1 MAKRAELSQAG
12 ETLSFKSL
20 SDFAFAHAG
29 LTGKVQ
35 DMAKYAIANI
45 AGFPA
50 ECPDESKAELKTGY
64 HKKWGSLHPPV
75 SFINVGGNYLPETSV
90 DVSKMTGQ
98 VEKRIISAD
107 YLMNLTTHEYGVM
120 GKDDPTWRVHVEKAR
135 EAMKDYATN
144 RYNDLVKAAKAVIV
158 ESNPAT
164 RRTRNIVLFTA
175 SVQKAFDGFDKSVKI
190 KAKAGSGDN
199 TANPVQ
205 FRMAV
210 DAFWKAYNTK

>member
-1 MAKRAELSQAG
+1 MAR
-12 ETLSFKSL
+12 
-20 SDFAFAHAG
+20 
-29 LTGKVQ
+29 
-35 DMAKYAIANI
+35 YAIDNI

-50 ECPDESKAELKTGY
+50 ECPDESKAELKAGY
-64 HKKWGSLHPPV
+64 MKKWGVDHPPV
-75 SFINVGGNYLPETSV
+75 MFINIGGNYLPETSV

-98 VEKRIISAD
+98 VEKRTISAD

-120 GKDDPTWRVHVEKAR
+120 GKDDPAWRAIVEKYR

-144 RYNDLVKAAKAVIV
+144 RYNDLVKAAKALIA
-158 ESNPAT
+158 ETTPGAK
-164 RRTRNIVLFTA
+164 RTRNIVLFTA
-175 SVQKAFDGFDKSVKI
+175 SVKAAFEGFEKSVKV
-190 KAKAGSGDN
+190 KQTGGDA

>member
-1 MAKRAELSQAG
+1 MAKAVSTTATG
-12 ETLSFKSL
+12 ETLSFKNL

-35 DMAKYAIANI
+35 DMAKYAIGKI

-50 ECPDESKAELKTGY
+50 ECPDESKDELKAGY
-64 HKKWGSLHPPV
+64 HKRWGSLHPPV
-75 SFINVGGNYLPETSV
+75 SFINVGGSYLPEASI

-98 VEKRIISAD
+98 IERRTISAE

-120 GKDDPTWRVHVEKAR
+120 GKDDPAWREHVEKAR
-135 EAMKDYATN
+135 EAMKDYANN
-144 RYNDLVKAAKAVIV
+144 RFNDLVRAAKAVIA
-158 ESNPAT
+158 ETTPGAK
-164 RRTRNIVLFTA
+164 RTRNIVLFTA

-210 DAFWKAYNTK
+210 DAFWKAYNNK

>member
-1 MAKRAELSQAG
+1 MAKAVQTTATG

-35 DMAKYAIANI
+35 EMAKYAIANI

-50 ECPDESKAELKTGY
+50 ECPDESKAELKAGY
-64 HKKWGSLHPPV
+64 QKKWGSLHPAV
-75 SFINVGGNYLPETSV
+75 TFINVGGNYLPEESI
-90 DVSKMTGQ
+90 DVTKMTGQ
-98 VEKRIISAD
+98 VERRTISAD

-144 RYNDLVKAAKAVIV
+144 RFNDLVKAAKAVIA
-158 ESNPAT
+158 ETTSGAK
-164 RRTRNIVLFTA
+164 RTRNIVLFTA
-175 SVQKAFDGFDKSVKI
+175 SVQKAFDGFEKSVKV
-190 KAKAGSGDN
+190 KQTGGDA
-199 TANPVQ
+199 TADPLK
-205 FRMAV
+205 FRMAR
-210 DAFWKAYNTK
+210 DAFWKAYNAK